1 MSFRKAV
8 STHSTEYAPFH
19 LMFGED
25 MRLPFDV
32 DLIPRDNLGRDTKQ
46 YLEDLL
52 ENVKISAEIAR
63 DNDIFHQERNKEY
76 HDRSLRIPDFKLG
89 DRVMM
94 AIHQI
99 PKGQTA
105 KLYDKATGPY
115 RIIKIGPNYTY
126 QLERVADRKVHP
138 SYINATHLKHYYDPD
153 VYRAPLDDPQPNQNP
168 DDSSDQPSQHSSPAN
183 SQDLPPPA
191 LTNNDN
197 VPNPPNLPLPA
208 IPDPDLTLP
217 PTQNSQPSQ
226 RTWNIQSM
234 PYAKFKNNKR
244 LIRVVWED
252 GSRTWEPDESFDK
265 KILDDIN
272 RRFTKHGKR
281 KKTYFVKKNTQQSQA

>member
-1 MSFRKAV
+1 M
-8 STHSTEYAPFH
+8 
-19 LMFGED
+19 
-25 MRLPFDV
+25 
-32 DLIPRDNLGRDTKQ
+32 
-46 YLEDLL
+46 
-52 ENVKISAEIAR
+52 
-63 DNDIFHQERNKEY
+63 
-76 HDRSLRIPDFKLG
+76 
-89 DRVMM
+89 
-94 AIHQI
+94 
-99 PKGQTA
+99 
-105 KLYDKATGPY
+105 
-115 RIIKIGPNYTY
+115 
-126 QLERVADRKVHP
+126 
-138 SYINATHLKHYYDPD
+138 KHYYDPD
-153 VYRAPLDDPQPNQNP
+153 VYRAPLEDLQPNQHP

-183 SQDLPPPA
+183 SQDLPPPS

-197 VPNPPNLPLPA
+197 VPNPPNLPLPT

-272 RRFTKHGKR
+272 KRFTKHGKR
-281 KKTYFVKKNTQQSQA
+281 KKKYFVKNNTQLSQA